1 MPREKESYRDNL
13 ERLMDR
19 FPGKEILSLTEVSQ
33 YTGMGYRQLK
43 MLLIFLWQTRRND
56 LSKSRTIPTAERMGR
71 HIAKRTTLTIM

>member
-33 YTGMGYRQLK
+33 YTGMGYASFEESYPYRQ
-43 MLLIFLWQTRRND
+43 TV
-56 LSKSRTIPTAERMGR
+56 LSQPHGGHDEQEHR
-71 HIAKRTTLTIM
+71 

>member
-33 YTGMGYRQLK
+33 YTGMGYGK
-43 MLLIFLWQTRRND
+43 HEG
-56 LSKSRTIPTAERMGR
+56 LSAR
-71 HIAKRTTLTIM
+71 